1 MPQDYMTE
9 LELGEVTPGAQI
21 PDPNDPFGVMEQQIR
36 ARLALDPETR
46 AKKKMADY
54 LKETWGIDPA
64 KGKQVG
70 RKIGAT
76 LGEMGMMLGGAPRN
90 RRAQFNKE
98 ALEEYKA
105 EAPILRTQMDVLS
118 AQAKAARASQDKA
131 AALESKAATEDKNRK
146 IKEAQLE
153 INGLLAQ
160 GKYGEALARSQK
172 LQAEVDL
179 IGEQAGK
186 VSQETKNLANTGGL
200 TGEYGAAEAVSK
212 KSPLAAKAWE
222 EANAMINRN
231 KKLGKFP
238 PTSGL
243 GSTTVSTPAVR
254 GTDPASGNVIM
265 RPGTSVRTPGTA
277 APQAAPQQQE
287 EKVQSPIPDQKTA
300 GDAPVRV
307 MPRGFELMGFPASA
321 GEAEKIRARGQSLS
335 QVSDMARGVGNW
347 YADGKLDFTGFL
359 RNLTDTAGFNV
370 RKMFSKVSEEE
381 QAFQDWVVNAS
392 MDNIKSKSG
401 VQFSDRE
408 RKYLESIWPSR
419 LANKENL
426 TRSALTLQLILA
438 GGAWRDSLGLNPI
451 ESSQFDL
458 SDKTVKHVSYLM
470 RKLQQADRLR
480 RTKGKDEYGKT
491 AKDYRLTAD
500 DLNPQKIFMDDLRN
514 AFPEDIQRPDGSG
527 LKIPRPGKKTP
538 AAKPSTP
545 GRVLRGQEALDLLK

>member
-1 MPQDYMTE
+1 MTE
-9 LELGEVTPGAQI
+9 LEQQEVTPGAPI

-54 LKETWGIDPA
+54 LKSTWGIDPA

-76 LGEMGMMLGGAPRN
+76 LGEMAKMLGGAPRN
-90 RRAQFNKE
+90 RSAQFQKE

-131 AALESKAATEDKNRK
+131 AALLSKEGIEAENRK
-146 IKEAQLE
+146 IKEAQNE
-153 INGLLAQ
+153 ISALLTQ
-160 GKYGEALARSQK
+160 GKYGEALARAQK
-172 LQAEVDL
+172 LQAETDL
-179 IGEQAGK
+179 VGAQTSKTITEDRNLQA
-186 VSQETKNLANTGGL
+186 TGGL
-200 TGEYGAAEAVSK
+200 TGAEGAAGAQAK
-212 KSPLAAKAWE
+212 RGPLAAQAWQ
-222 EANAMINRN
+222 EAYDKVNRSQR
-231 KKLGKFP
+231 LRKFP

-243 GSTTVSTPAVR
+243 GSTTVSTPAIR
-254 GTDPASGNVIM
+254 GTDPASGNIIM
-265 RPGTSVRTPGTA
+265 RPGTSIRTPGVA
-277 APQAAPQQQE
+277 GPQAAAPQQQE
-287 EKVQSPIPDQKTA
+287 EKVQSPIPDQKTTS
-300 GDAPVRV
+300 DAPVRV
-307 MPRGFELMGFPASA
+307 MPKGFELMGFPSSA
-321 GEAEKIRARGQSLS
+321 GEAEKIRARGQALS
-335 QVSDMARGVGNW
+335 QVSDMARGIGSW

-359 RNLTDTAGFNV
+359 RNLTDTAGFSV

-408 RKYLESIWPSR
+408 RKYLESIWPNR
-419 LANKENL
+419 LANKENV
-426 TRSALTLQLILA
+426 TRAALTLQLILA
-438 GGAWRDSLGLNPI
+438 GGAWRDSLGLNPL
-451 ESSQFDL
+451 ESAQFDL
-458 SDKTVKHVSYLM
+458 SDKTVKHVNYLM

-480 RTKGKDEYGKT
+480 RTKNRDEYGKT

-500 DLNPQKIFMDDLRN
+500 DLNPQKVFMEDLRN
-514 AFPEDIQRPDGSG
+514 AFPQDIQRPDGSG

-538 AAKPSTP
+538 AAKSNKI
-545 GRVLRGQEALDLLK
+545 LSGQEALDLLK